1 MTESL
6 SRRRLL
12 GAAAVAA
19 ASVGLG
25 APAAAAATTGTS
37 PSYTSARPSLPS
49 GLFTLG
55 VASGDPL
62 PTSTVLWT
70 RLAPDPIAGGGMPER
85 AVEVQ
90 WEVATDERFRR
101 VVRRGSEY
109 ARPESG
115 HSVHVDPQGLRPDTE
130 YFYRFRAG
138 GTGGEISP
146 VGRTRTAPAPGSR
159 AGSLR
164 FAFAS
169 CQNFSAGYFHLYRD
183 LVQQDVAFVAFLGDY
198 IYESAPVATSLR
210 VHEGTG
216 EPYSLVNYRNRY
228 AQYRTD
234 PDLQAGHAAAPWVVT
249 LDDHEIDNN
258 WADDIPQDPANQTP
272 EAFRARRIAAFQAWY
287 EHMPVRRTSRPSGP
301 DMQVFRRF
309 DFGDLARVHVLDTRQ
324 YRSDQVATIAEA
336 EDPSRT
342 MLGERQEKWLDA
354 GLVSGGQKWNLLAN
368 QTQVATN
375 DRTAG
380 EVDSFDLDNWDGYR
394 ASRRK
399 LMDTFASPR
408 VANPV
413 VLTGDRHSTFIMNL
427 ERNPEQQ
434 GTAVVGAELCGTSIT
449 SGGDIPPSSQ
459 QQFHT
464 TYDPIAAESPH
475 WRYWDNRRGYILCDV
490 SRDRMESTLRSTEV
504 VTKQEGAPVI
514 PAARFVTESGRRG
527 VTVA

>member
-1 MTESL
+1 MPESL

-12 GAAAVAA
+12 GAAAGAA
-19 ASVGLG
+19 AGVGLAG
-25 APAAAAATTGTS
+25 PAAEAATTRTA
-37 PSYTSARPSLPS
+37 YASAQPALPS
-49 GLFTLG
+49 GLFALG

-62 PTSTVLWT
+62 PDSAVLWT
-70 RLAPDPIAGGGMPER
+70 RLAPAPVAGGGMPER
-85 AVEVQ
+85 AVEVR

-101 VVRRGSEY
+101 VVRRGSES
-109 ARPESG
+109 ARPELG

-138 GTGGEISP
+138 GEISP
-146 VGRTRTAPAPGSR
+146 VGRTRTAPAPGARPR
-159 AGSLR
+159 ALR

-169 CQNFSAGYFHLYRD
+169 CQNFTAGYFHLYRD

-210 VHEGTG
+210 VHAGTD
-216 EPYSLVNYRNRY
+216 EPYSLIDYRNRY

-234 PDLQAGHAAAPWVVT
+234 PDLQAGHAAAPWIVT

-258 WADDIPQDPANQTP
+258 WADDFPQDPDKQTP
-272 EAFRARRIAAFQAWY
+272 EGFRARRIAAFQAWY
-287 EHMPVRRTSRPSGP
+287 EHMPVRRIARPNGP

-324 YRSDQVATIAEA
+324 YRSDQVATIQEA

-342 MLGERQEKWLDA
+342 MLGAQQEKWLDA
-354 GLVSGGQKWNLLAN
+354 GLLSGRQRWNLLAN

-380 EVDSFDLDNWDGYR
+380 EADSFDLDNWDGYR

-399 LMDTFASPR
+399 LMDTFAQPR

-413 VLTGDRHSTFIMNL
+413 VLTGDRHSTFIMDL
-427 ERNPEQQ
+427 ERNPEQP
-434 GTAVVGAELCGTSIT
+434 GTPVVGAELCGTSIT

-475 WRYWDNRRGYILCDV
+475 WRYWDNRRGYILCEV
-490 SRDRMESTLRSTEV
+490 GRERMESTLRSTEA

-514 PAARFVTESGRRG
+514 SAARFVTESGRRG

>member
-1 MTESL
+1 MPDSL

-12 GAAAVAA
+12 GVAAGAAAG
-19 ASVGLG
+19 VGLG
-25 APAAAAATTGTS
+25 AHSAAAATPG
-37 PSYTSARPSLPS
+37 SAPAYASAQAALPT

-70 RLAPDPIAGGGMPER
+70 RLAPDPVAGGGMPDQ
-85 AVEVQ
+85 AVEVH

-101 VVRRGSEY
+101 VVRRGSER
-109 ARPESG
+109 ALPELG
-115 HSVHVDPQGLRPDTE
+115 HSVHVDPQGLRPGTE
-130 YFYRFRAG
+130 YFYRFKAG
-138 GTGGEISP
+138 KEISP
-146 VGRTRTAPAPGSR
+146 TGRTRTAPALGSR
-159 AGSLR
+159 PGSLR

-183 LVQQDVAFVAFLGDY
+183 VVQQDVDFVAFLGDY
-198 IYESAPVATSLR
+198 IYESAPVATSVR

-216 EPYSLVNYRNRY
+216 EPYSLLDYRNRH

-234 PDLQAGHAAAPWVVT
+234 ADLQAGHAAAPWIVT

-258 WADDIPQDPANQTP
+258 WADDIPQDPGNQTP

-287 EHMPVRRTSRPSGP
+287 EHMPVRRTSRPNGP

-309 DFGDLARVHVLDTRQ
+309 EFGDLARVHVLDTRQ
-324 YRSDQVATIAEA
+324 YRSDQVATVAEA

-342 MLGERQEKWLDA
+342 MLGRRQEKWLDA
-354 GLVSGGQKWNLLAN
+354 GLLSGGQQWNLLAN

-380 EVDSFDLDNWDGYR
+380 DADSFDLDNWDGYR

-434 GTAVVGAELCGTSIT
+434 GTPVVGTELCGTSIT
-449 SGGDIPPSSQ
+449 SGGDIPPSAQ

-464 TYDPIAAESPH
+464 TYDPIAAEWPH
-475 WRYWDNRRGYILCDV
+475 WRYWDNRRGYLLCDV
-490 SRDRMESTLRSTEV
+490 DRERMETTLRATEA

-514 PAARFVTESGRRG
+514 SAARFVTESGRRG